1 MNLDVDMEKE
11 TKITRYQLIQILL
24 VSLAAGAGVTLI
36 NQGLGFVIIGLVLLF
51 LLMPIIL
58 KIMEKDKTETTQK
71 KPNELNKFWCYVL
84 SFLVNNYQKELA

>member
-1 MNLDVDMEKE
+1 MNLNVDMEKE

-24 VSLAAGAGVTLI
+24 VCLAAGAGVTLI

-58 KIMEKDKTETTQK
+58 KILEKDKKDEASPK
-71 KPNELNKFWCYVL
+71 KP
-84 SFLVNNYQKELA
+84 